1 MHLLV
6 TVSAL
11 KGKGKTMHYQDR
23 LHRVLT
29 YVFEN
34 PGEDLSLDRLADIAA
49 MSRFHWHRVFHAMT
63 GETCAQMVRRVRL
76 HAAAGRLVR
85 ESTAVD
91 KIARDCGYPNPR
103 SFAQA
108 FRQSYGMTPAAFR
121 KSGKFAAPA
130 LHLAKGKTKM
140 FPVDIRPMEDRKL
153 IGLPHEGAYMQIG
166 QSFEK
171 TWIIIAQNNL
181 FAQMGAAMAVYY
193 HNPDVTPE
201 AELRSFAGAEWRGEA
216 VPEGLEARK
225 LAGGKTAVL
234 TYKGPYAMIK
244 SGYDQLFGEWL
255 PQSGEEPADAPCYEI
270 YLNDPRSTAPEDL
283 LTEICLPLK

>member
-1 MHLLV
+1 
-6 TVSAL
+6 
-11 KGKGKTMHYQDR
+11 
-23 LHRVLT
+23 
-29 YVFEN
+29 
-34 PGEDLSLDRLADIAA
+34 
-49 MSRFHWHRVFHAMT
+49 
-63 GETCAQMVRRVRL
+63 
-76 HAAAGRLVR
+76 
-85 ESTAVD
+85 
-91 KIARDCGYPNPR
+91 
-103 SFAQA
+103 
-108 FRQSYGMTPAAFR
+108 
-121 KSGKFAAPA
+121 
-130 LHLAKGKTKM
+130 
-140 FPVDIRPMEDRKL
+140 MEDRKL